1 MKYVM
6 ALTNAVNADKI
17 KISDETWNLKIS
29 KGETFVVDEN
39 RANRLLAQR
48 VKGKPVVR
56 VIETIQSEEMNGE

>member
-1 MKYVM
+1 MRCVM
-6 ALTNAVNADKI
+6 ALTETVNADRI

>member
-6 ALTNAVNADKI
+6 ALTDAVNADKI